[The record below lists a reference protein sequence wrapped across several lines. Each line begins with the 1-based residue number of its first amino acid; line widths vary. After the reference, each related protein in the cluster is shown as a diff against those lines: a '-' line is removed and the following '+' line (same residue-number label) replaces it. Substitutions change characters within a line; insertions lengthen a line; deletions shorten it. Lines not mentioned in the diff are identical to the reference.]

1 MCFDISSEGKIYLYF
16 FLTWYV
22 YGFGIKIIEVKEE
35 KKGEVRGVSKF
46 FND

>member
-35 KKGEVRGVSKF
+35 EKGEVRGV
-46 FND
+46 

>member
-1 MCFDISSEGKIYLYF
+1 MRPSVSEYLSTVCQCV
-16 FLTWYV
+16 LI
-22 YGFGIKIIEVKEE
+22 YGFGIEIIEVKEE